1 MLQGKHNFIDFFKD
15 LINTMLKFFIK
26 LIFLLYITFPFLVY
40 GQVKFVEVTGRSVI
54 EDNSPLLSKNTALED
69 ALYLAALE
77 GGAKVSGYSLID
89 NFSNLREEVIVQ
101 PASGI
106 LDYTIIDE
114 IISDQHYEVTIR
126 ALVGKNNNQ
135 IGCSSRK
142 ISTLIAFKPEIYI
155 NQNSPAWSQYLPN
168 QIYKN
173 MIEDLSIFNELE
185 IINAN
190 DTKLNNNNKKLKL
203 NDFDYSVLTGDV
215 VNYKPADLSL
225 EAKYIIEP
233 TQHLHSTN
241 LSTLKLEEY
250 LKITA
255 NIVIKDISNN
265 KEIYNTSK
273 DALSYIGPRKTLF
286 KTINVLSRPERK
298 NIINSLTNAFNDIPS
313 EINENLKCVSL
324 ASIAQPSDTE
334 NTIKVNLGSNQGI
347 NLGNLALSESR
358 DTPFSVFEV
367 VDVGP
372 NQSSLMP
379 LNLSRNIKNY
389 YGKTITFMEF

>member
-1 MLQGKHNFIDFFKD
+1 
-15 LINTMLKFFIK
+15 MLKFFIK
-26 LIFLLYITFPFLVY
+26 LISLLYITFPFLVY

-155 NQNSPAWSQYLPN
+155 NQSSPAWSQYLPN
-168 QIYKN
+168 KIYTK

-190 DTKLNNNNKKLKL
+190 DTKLNINNKKLKL
-203 NDFDYSVLTGDV
+203 NDFDYNVLTGDV

-225 EAKYIIEP
+225 EA
-233 TQHLHSTN
+233 
-241 LSTLKLEEY
+241 
-250 LKITA
+250 
-255 NIVIKDISNN
+255 
-265 KEIYNTSK
+265 NT
-273 DALSYIGPRKTLF
+273 
-286 KTINVLSRPERK
+286 
-298 NIINSLTNAFNDIPS
+298 
-313 EINENLKCVSL
+313 
-324 ASIAQPSDTE
+324 
-334 NTIKVNLGSNQGI
+334 
-347 NLGNLALSESR
+347 
-358 DTPFSVFEV
+358 
-367 VDVGP
+367 
-372 NQSSLMP
+372 
-379 LNLSRNIKNY
+379 
-389 YGKTITFMEF
+389 

>member
-1 MLQGKHNFIDFFKD
+1 
-15 LINTMLKFFIK
+15 MLKFFIK

-106 LDYTIIDE
+106 LDYTIINE

-155 NQNSPAWSQYLPN
+155 TQNSPAWSQYLPN
-168 QIYKN
+168 QIYKK
-173 MIEDLSIFNELE
+173 MIEDLSKFNELE

-190 DTKLNNNNKKLKL
+190 DTQLNSNNKKLKL
-203 NDFDYSVLTGDV
+203 NDFDYNVLTGDV

-225 EAKYIIEP
+225 ETKYIIEP

-250 LKITA
+250 LQITA
-255 NIVIKDISNN
+255 DIIIKDISDN
-265 KEIYNTSK
+265 KEIYKTSK
-273 DALSYIGPRKTLF
+273 VALSYIGPRKTLF

-298 NIINSLTNAFNDIPS
+298 NIVNSLTNAFNDIPS

-324 ASIAQPSDTE
+324 TSIAQPSDIE
-334 NTIKVNLGSNQGI
+334 NTIRVNLGTNQGI
-347 NLGNLALSESR
+347 NLGNLALSESK

-367 VDVGP
+367 IDIGP
-372 NQSSLMP
+372 NESSLMP

>member
-1 MLQGKHNFIDFFKD
+1 
-15 LINTMLKFFIK
+15 
-26 LIFLLYITFPFLVY
+26 
-40 GQVKFVEVTGRSVI
+40 
-54 EDNSPLLSKNTALED
+54 
-69 ALYLAALE
+69 
-77 GGAKVSGYSLID
+77 
-89 NFSNLREEVIVQ
+89 
-101 PASGI
+101 
-106 LDYTIIDE
+106 
-114 IISDQHYEVTIR
+114 
-126 ALVGKNNNQ
+126 
-135 IGCSSRK
+135 
-142 ISTLIAFKPEIYI
+142 
-155 NQNSPAWSQYLPN
+155 
-168 QIYKN
+168 
-173 MIEDLSIFNELE
+173 MIEDLSVFNELE

-190 DTKLNNNNKKLKL
+190 DTKLNINNKKLKL
-203 NDFDYSVLTGDV
+203 NDFDYNVLTGDV

-255 NIVIKDISNN
+255 NIIIKDISNN
-265 KEIYNTSK
+265 KEIYKTSK

-298 NIINSLTNAFNDIPS
+298 YNNSLTNAFNDIPS

-324 ASIAQPSDTE
+324 ASIAQPSDID
-334 NTIKVNLGSNQGI
+334 NTIRVNLGTNQGI
-347 NLGNLALSESR
+347 NLGNLALSESK

-367 VDVGP
+367 IDIGP
-372 NQSSLMP
+372 NESSLMP

>member
-1 MLQGKHNFIDFFKD
+1 
-15 LINTMLKFFIK
+15 MLKFFIK
-26 LIFLLYITFPFLVY
+26 LNFLLYITFPLLVY

-54 EDNSPLLSKNTALED
+54 QDNSPLLSKNTALED

-101 PASGI
+101 PTSGI

-114 IISDQHYEVTIR
+114 IISDQHYEVTIK
-126 ALVGKNNNQ
+126 ALVGKNNDQ
-135 IGCSSRK
+135 IGCSSRRR
-142 ISTLIAFKPEIYI
+142 STLIAFKPEIYI

-168 QIYKN
+168 QIYKK
-173 MIEDLSIFNELE
+173 MIEDLSRFDELE

-190 DTKLNNNNKKLKL
+190 DTQLNINNKKLKL
-203 NDFDYSVLTGDV
+203 NDFDYNVLTGDV

-225 EAKYIIEP
+225 ETKYIIEP

-250 LKITA
+250 LQITA
-255 NIVIKDISNN
+255 DIIIKDISNN
-265 KEIYNTSK
+265 KEIYKSSK
-273 DALSYIGPRKTLF
+273 FALSYIGPRKTLF

-298 NIINSLTNAFNDIPS
+298 NIVNSLTNAFNDVPS

-324 ASIAQPSDTE
+324 TSIAQPSDIE
-334 NTIKVNLGSNQGI
+334 NTIRVNLGTNQGI
-347 NLGNLALSESR
+347 KLGNLAFFFF
-358 DTPFSVFEV
+358 TFSLEI
-367 VDVGP
+367 
-372 NQSSLMP
+372 
-379 LNLSRNIKNY
+379 NL
-389 YGKTITFMEF
+389 F

>member
-1 MLQGKHNFIDFFKD
+1 
-15 LINTMLKFFIK
+15 
-26 LIFLLYITFPFLVY
+26 
-40 GQVKFVEVTGRSVI
+40 
-54 EDNSPLLSKNTALED
+54 
-69 ALYLAALE
+69 
-77 GGAKVSGYSLID
+77 
-89 NFSNLREEVIVQ
+89 
-101 PASGI
+101 
-106 LDYTIIDE
+106 
-114 IISDQHYEVTIR
+114 
-126 ALVGKNNNQ
+126 
-135 IGCSSRK
+135 
-142 ISTLIAFKPEIYI
+142 
-155 NQNSPAWSQYLPN
+155 
-168 QIYKN
+168 

-190 DTKLNNNNKKLKL
+190 DTKLNINNKKLTL

-255 NIVIKDISNN
+255 DIIIKDISNN
-265 KEIYNTSK
+265 KEIYKTSK

-313 EINENLKCVSL
+313 EINENLKCASL

-347 NLGNLALSESR
+347 SLGDLALSESR

-367 VDVGP
+367 IDVGP

>member
-1 MLQGKHNFIDFFKD
+1 
-15 LINTMLKFFIK
+15 MLKFFIK
-26 LIFLLYITFPFLVY
+26 LNFLLYITFPFLVY

-54 EDNSPLLSKNTALED
+54 QDNSPLLSKNTALED

-101 PASGI
+101 PTSGI

-126 ALVGKNNNQ
+126 ALVGKNNDQ
-135 IGCSSRK
+135 IGCSSRRR
-142 ISTLIAFKPEIYI
+142 STLIAFKPEIYI

-168 QIYKN
+168 QIYKK
-173 MIEDLSIFNELE
+173 MIEDLSIFDELE

-190 DTKLNNNNKKLKL
+190 DTQLNINNKKLKL
-203 NDFDYSVLTGDV
+203 NDFDYNVLTGDV

-225 EAKYIIEP
+225 ETKYIIEP

-250 LKITA
+250 LQITA
-255 NIVIKDISNN
+255 DIIIKDISNN
-265 KEIYNTSK
+265 KEIYKTSQI
-273 DALSYIGPRKTLF
+273 ALSYIGPRKTLF

-298 NIINSLTNAFNDIPS
+298 NIVNSLTNAFNDIPS

-324 ASIAQPSDTE
+324 ASIALPSDIE
-334 NTIKVNLGSNQGI
+334 NTIRVNLGTNQGI
-347 NLGNLALSESR
+347 NLGNLALSESK

-367 VDVGP
+367 IDIGP
-372 NQSSLMP
+372 NESSLMP

>member
-1 MLQGKHNFIDFFKD
+1 
-15 LINTMLKFFIK
+15 MLKFFIK
-26 LIFLLYITFPFLVY
+26 LNFLLYITFPFLVY

-54 EDNSPLLSKNTALED
+54 QDNSPLLSKNTALED

-101 PASGI
+101 PTSGI

-126 ALVGKNNNQ
+126 ALVGKNNDQ
-135 IGCSSRK
+135 IGCSSRRR
-142 ISTLIAFKPEIYI
+142 STLIAFKPEIYI

-168 QIYKN
+168 QIYKK
-173 MIEDLSIFNELE
+173 MIEDLSIFDELE

-190 DTKLNNNNKKLKL
+190 DTQLNINNKKLKL
-203 NDFDYSVLTGDV
+203 NDFDYNVLTGDV

-225 EAKYIIEP
+225 ETKYIIEP

-250 LKITA
+250 LQITA
-255 NIVIKDISNN
+255 DIIIKDISDN
-265 KEIYNTSK
+265 KEIYKTSK
-273 DALSYIGPRKTLF
+273 VALSYIGPRKTLF

-298 NIINSLTNAFNDIPS
+298 NIVNSLTNAFNDIPS
-313 EINENLKCVSL
+313 EINGNLKCVSL
-324 ASIAQPSDTE
+324 ASIAQPSDID
-334 NTIKVNLGSNQGI
+334 NTIRVNLGTNQGI
-347 NLGNLALSESR
+347 NLGNLALSESK

-367 VDVGP
+367 IDIGP
-372 NQSSLMP
+372 NESSLMP

>member
-1 MLQGKHNFIDFFKD
+1 
-15 LINTMLKFFIK
+15 MLKFFIK
-26 LIFLLYITFPFLVY
+26 LNFLLYITFPFLVY

-155 NQNSPAWSQYLPN
+155 NQSSPAWSQYLPN
-168 QIYKN
+168 QIYTK

-190 DTKLNNNNKKLKL
+190 DTKLNINNKKLTL
-203 NDFDYSVLTGDV
+203 NDFDYNVLTGDV

-255 NIVIKDISNN
+255 NIIIKDISNN
-265 KEIYNTSK
+265 KEIYKTSK

-324 ASIAQPSDTE
+324 ASIAQPSDIE

-367 VDVGP
+367 IDVGP

>member
-1 MLQGKHNFIDFFKD
+1 
-15 LINTMLKFFIK
+15 MLKFFIK
-26 LIFLLYITFPFLVY
+26 LNFLFYITFPFLVY

-89 NFSNLREEVIVQ
+89 NFSNLREEVIVR

-106 LDYTIIDE
+106 LDYTILDE

-168 QIYKN
+168 QIYKK

-190 DTKLNNNNKKLKL
+190 DTKFNINNKKLKL
-203 NDFDYSVLTGDV
+203 NDFDYNVLTGDV

-225 EAKYIIEP
+225 EAKYVIEP

-255 NIVIKDISNN
+255 NIIIKDISNN
-265 KEIYNTSK
+265 KEIYKTSK

-298 NIINSLTNAFNDIPS
+298 SIINSLANAFNDIPS

-324 ASIAQPSDTE
+324 TSIAQPSDIE
-334 NTIKVNLGSNQGI
+334 NTIRVNLGTNQGI
-347 NLGNLALSESR
+347 NLGNLALSESK

-367 VDVGP
+367 IDIGP
-372 NQSSLMP
+372 NESSLMP

>member
-1 MLQGKHNFIDFFKD
+1 
-15 LINTMLKFFIK
+15 MLKFFIK

-155 NQNSPAWSQYLPN
+155 NQSSPAWSQYLPN
-168 QIYKN
+168 QIYTK

-190 DTKLNNNNKKLKL
+190 DTKFNINNKKLKL
-203 NDFDYSVLTGDV
+203 NDFDYNVLTGDV

-255 NIVIKDISNN
+255 NIIIKDISNN
-265 KEIYNTSK
+265 KEIYKTSK

-324 ASIAQPSDTE
+324 TSIAEPSDIE

-367 VDVGP
+367 IDVGP

>member
-1 MLQGKHNFIDFFKD
+1 
-15 LINTMLKFFIK
+15 MLKFFIK

-155 NQNSPAWSQYLPN
+155 NQSSPAWPQYLPN
-168 QIYKN
+168 QIYIK

-190 DTKLNNNNKKLKL
+190 DTKLNINNKKLTL
-203 NDFDYSVLTGDV
+203 NDFDYNVLTGDV

-233 TQHLHSTN
+233 SQHLHSTN

-265 KEIYNTSK
+265 KEIYKTSK

-298 NIINSLTNAFNDIPS
+298 NIINSLANAFNDIPS

-324 ASIAQPSDTE
+324 SSLAEPADIE
-334 NTIKVNLGSNQGI
+334 NTIKLNLGSNQGI

-367 VDVGP
+367 IDVGP

>member
-1 MLQGKHNFIDFFKD
+1 
-15 LINTMLKFFIK
+15 MLKF
-26 LIFLLYITFPFLVY
+26 LINLNFLLFITFPFLVY

-54 EDNSPLLSKNTALED
+54 QESSPLLSKNTALED

-89 NFSNLREEVIVQ
+89 NFSNLKEEVIVQ

-114 IISDQHYEVTIR
+114 IIVDQHYEVTIR
-126 ALVGKNNNQ
+126 ALVGQKNDQ

-155 NQNSPAWSQYLPN
+155 SQNSPAWSLYLPN
-168 QIYKN
+168 QIYKK
-173 MIEDLSIFNELE
+173 MIDDLSLFNELN

-190 DTKLNNNNKKLKL
+190 DTQLNKNNRKLKL
-203 NDFDYSVLTGDV
+203 NDFDYNVLTGNV

-225 EAKYIIEP
+225 ETKYLIEP

-250 LKITA
+250 LKVTVDI
-255 NIVIKDISNN
+255 IIKDIGNN
-265 KEIYNTSK
+265 KEVYKTSK
-273 DALSYIGPRKTLF
+273 EALSYIGPRKTLF
-286 KTINVLSRPERK
+286 KIINVLSRPERK
-298 NIINSLTNAFNDIPS
+298 NVINSLIDAFNDIPS
-313 EINENLKCVSL
+313 EINESLKCVSL
-324 ASIAQPSDTE
+324 VSIAEPSDIE
-334 NTIKVNLGSNQGI
+334 NSIKVNLGTNHGV

-367 VDVGP
+367 IDVGP

-379 LNLSRNIKNY
+379 LNLSRDIKNY

>member
-1 MLQGKHNFIDFFKD
+1 MFSYSNSQIQT
-15 LINTMLKFFIK
+15 LIIL
-26 LIFLLYITFPFLVY
+26 
-40 GQVKFVEVTGRSVI
+40 
-54 EDNSPLLSKNTALED
+54 KNTALED

-114 IISDQHYEVTIR
+114 MISDQHYEVTIR

-155 NQNSPAWSQYLPN
+155 NQSSPAWSQYLPN
-168 QIYKN
+168 QIYTK
-173 MIEDLSIFNELE
+173 MIEDLSILNELE

-190 DTKLNNNNKKLKL
+190 DTKLNINNKKLTL
-203 NDFDYSVLTGDV
+203 NDFDYNVLTGDV
-215 VNYKPADLSL
+215 VSYKPADLSL

-255 NIVIKDISNN
+255 NIIIKDISNN

-324 ASIAQPSDTE
+324 TSIAQPSDIE

-367 VDVGP
+367 IDVGP

>member
-1 MLQGKHNFIDFFKD
+1 
-15 LINTMLKFFIK
+15 MLKFFIQLK
-26 LIFLLYITFPFLVY
+26 FLLYITFPFLVY

-114 IISDQHYEVTIR
+114 IISDQHYEVTIK
-126 ALVGKNNNQ
+126 ALVGKNNDQ
-135 IGCSSRK
+135 IGCSSRRR
-142 ISTLIAFKPEIYI
+142 STLIAFKPEIYI

-168 QIYKN
+168 QIYKK
-173 MIEDLSIFNELE
+173 MIEDLSTFDELE
-185 IINAN
+185 ITNAN
-190 DTKLNNNNKKLKL
+190 DTQLNINNKKLKL
-203 NDFDYSVLTGDV
+203 NDFDYNVLTGDV
-215 VNYKPADLSL
+215 INYKPADLSL
-225 EAKYIIEP
+225 ETKYIIEP

-250 LKITA
+250 LQITA
-255 NIVIKDISNN
+255 DIIIKDISNN
-265 KEIYNTSK
+265 KEIYQTSK
-273 DALSYIGPRKTLF
+273 IALSYIGPRKTLF

-298 NIINSLTNAFNDIPS
+298 NIVNSLTNAFNDIPS

-324 ASIAQPSDTE
+324 TSIAQPSNIE
-334 NTIKVNLGSNQGI
+334 NTIRVNLGTNQGI
-347 NLGNLALSESR
+347 NLGNLALSESK

-367 VDVGP
+367 IDIGP

>member
-1 MLQGKHNFIDFFKD
+1 
-15 LINTMLKFFIK
+15 MLKFFIK

-54 EDNSPLLSKNTALED
+54 QDNSPLLSKNTALED

-101 PASGI
+101 PTSGI

-114 IISDQHYEVTIR
+114 IISDQHYEVTIK
-126 ALVGKNNNQ
+126 ALVGKNNDQ
-135 IGCSSRK
+135 IGCSSRRR
-142 ISTLIAFKPEIYI
+142 STLIAFKPEIYI

-168 QIYKN
+168 QIYKK
-173 MIEDLSIFNELE
+173 MIEDLSIFDELE

-190 DTKLNNNNKKLKL
+190 DTQLNINNKKLKL
-203 NDFDYSVLTGDV
+203 NDFDYNVLTGDV

-225 EAKYIIEP
+225 ETKYIIEP

-250 LKITA
+250 LQITA
-255 NIVIKDISNN
+255 DIIIKDISDN
-265 KEIYNTSK
+265 KEIYKTSK
-273 DALSYIGPRKTLF
+273 VALSYIGPRKTLF

-298 NIINSLTNAFNDIPS
+298 NIVNSLTNAFNDIPS

-324 ASIAQPSDTE
+324 TSIAQPSDIE
-334 NTIKVNLGSNQGI
+334 NTIRVNLGTNQGI
-347 NLGNLALSESR
+347 NLGNLALSESK

-367 VDVGP
+367 IDIGP

>member
-1 MLQGKHNFIDFFKD
+1 
-15 LINTMLKFFIK
+15 MLKFFIK
-26 LIFLLYITFPFLVY
+26 LNFLLYITFPLLVY

-54 EDNSPLLSKNTALED
+54 QDNSPLLSKNAALED

-101 PASGI
+101 PTSGI

-114 IISDQHYEVTIR
+114 IISDQHYEVTIK
-126 ALVGKNNNQ
+126 ALVGKNNDQ
-135 IGCSSRK
+135 IGCSSRRR
-142 ISTLIAFKPEIYI
+142 STLIAFKPEIYI

-168 QIYKN
+168 QIYKK
-173 MIEDLSIFNELE
+173 MIEDLSTFDELE
-185 IINAN
+185 ITNAN
-190 DTKLNNNNKKLKL
+190 DTQLNINNKKLKL
-203 NDFDYSVLTGDV
+203 NDFDYNVLTGDV
-215 VNYKPADLSL
+215 INYKPADLSL
-225 EAKYIIEP
+225 ETKYIIEP

-250 LKITA
+250 LQITA
-255 NIVIKDISNN
+255 DIIIKDISNN
-265 KEIYNTSK
+265 KEIYQTSK
-273 DALSYIGPRKTLF
+273 IALSYIGPRKTLF

-298 NIINSLTNAFNDIPS
+298 NIVNSLINAFNDIPS

-324 ASIAQPSDTE
+324 SSIAQPSDIE
-334 NTIKVNLGSNQGI
+334 NTIRVNLGTNQGI
-347 NLGNLALSESR
+347 NLGNLALSESK

-367 VDVGP
+367 IDIGP

>member
-1 MLQGKHNFIDFFKD
+1 
-15 LINTMLKFFIK
+15 MLKFFIK

-168 QIYKN
+168 QIYKK

-190 DTKLNNNNKKLKL
+190 DTQLNINNKRLKL
-203 NDFDYSVLTGDV
+203 NDFDYNVLTGDV

-225 EAKYIIEP
+225 ETKYIIEP

-250 LKITA
+250 LQITA
-255 NIVIKDISNN
+255 DIIIKDISDN
-265 KEIYNTSK
+265 KEIYKTSK
-273 DALSYIGPRKTLF
+273 VALSYIGPRKTLF

-298 NIINSLTNAFNDIPS
+298 NIVNSLTNAFNDIPS

-324 ASIAQPSDTE
+324 TSIAQPSDIE
-334 NTIKVNLGSNQGI
+334 NTIRVNLGTNQGI
-347 NLGNLALSESR
+347 NLGNLALSESK

-367 VDVGP
+367 IDIGP
-372 NQSSLMP
+372 NESSLMP
-379 LNLSRNIKNY
+379 LNLSRNIKNF

>member
-1 MLQGKHNFIDFFKD
+1 
-15 LINTMLKFFIK
+15 MLKFFIK
-26 LIFLLYITFPFLVY
+26 LNFLLFIIFPILVNA
-40 GQVKFVEVTGRSVI
+40 QVRFVEVTGRSVI
-54 EDNSPLLSKNTALED
+54 QDDSPILAKNTALED

-89 NFSNLREEVIVQ
+89 SFSNLREEVIVQ

-114 IISDQHYEVTIR
+114 MISDQHYEVTIR
-126 ALVGKNNNQ
+126 ALIGKNNDR
-135 IGCSSRK
+135 IGCKSR
-142 ISTLIAFKPEIYI
+142 ITSTLIAFQPEIYI

-173 MIEDLSIFNELE
+173 MIDNLSNFDEIE
-185 IINAN
+185 IINAS
-190 DTKLNNNNKKLKL
+190 DTKLNINNNKLKL
-203 NDFDYSVLTGDV
+203 NDFDYNVLTGNV

-225 EAKYIIEP
+225 ETKFLIEP
-233 TQHLHSTN
+233 VQNLYPTN
-241 LSTLKLEEY
+241 LSTVTLEEH

-255 NIVIKDISNN
+255 VIIIKDISNN
-265 KEIYNTSK
+265 KEIFKTSK
-273 DALSYIGPRKTLF
+273 EALSFIGPRETIF
-286 KTINVLSRPERK
+286 KSINILSRPKRK
-298 NIINSLTNAFNDIPS
+298 KIIKSLTSAFDEIPL

-324 ASIAQPSDTE
+324 ITTAQPSNIE
-334 NTIKVNLGSNQGI
+334 NAINVNLGTNQGI
-347 NLGNLALSESR
+347 SLGNLALSESK

-367 VDVGP
+367 IEVSP
-372 NQSSLMP
+372 NQSKLMP